1 MAVLPD
7 ELLLPILRGLL
18 WPDHHALQQT
28 SRHLRDAV
36 RALLLPQPWR
46 HVTTGARGIV
56 GHRDVMCLAVNGD
69 LAVAGGRIER
79 HGGSQPFGD
88 LTLWNW
94 RNRKPLDCVPLNHQV
109 LHVAVHAPSGMVA
122 AVFGGQPAT
131 TGQAGG
137 VLQTIPA
144 KPPQVQLWRQA
155 GTELRSCGPPHELDT
170 GGYTN
175 QANLAVVAC
184 SGRTFL
190 CFSLAQL
197 EPQPC
202 QLALYEFCHPL
213 ELHSEVS
220 SGVSPAALGGHLL
233 ASDGDATVAHATG
246 GMLCVWK
253 AQAVGERVRLQG
265 QVTVCTDF
273 LLQSGMF
280 SNRCNIGAVSVGTG
294 CVAASAGHEV
304 RSEVRVWHIAT
315 CGLLATFRADHHV
328 DSLALRMDWGLL
340 LCGGKADG
348 SIILYAIDSQA
359 TTPPAKVGML
369 SGHRGAVTSIAMLD
383 ERVLLSGSLSHDGA
397 RSLLRS
403 DMPMRMSLGE

>member
-1 MAVLPD
+1 MLPD
-7 ELLLPILRGLL
+7 ELLMPILRGLH
-18 WPDHHALQQT
+18 WPDRHALQQT
-28 SRHLRDAV
+28 SRQLRDAV

-46 HVTTGARGIV
+46 HAATGARGV
-56 GHRDVMCLAVNGD
+56 PNHQDVMCLAVNGD
-69 LAVAGGRIER
+69 LAVAGGRIEKR
-79 HGGSQPFGD
+79 PNDRQPLGD
-88 LTLWNW
+88 LTLWDW

-265 QVTVCTDF
+265 EVTVCTSAHAVG
-273 LLQSGMF
+273 LLS
-280 SNRCNIGAVSVGTG
+280 VSTG
-294 CVAASAGHEV
+294 YVAASSSRGPTVHEV
-304 RSEVRVWHIAT
+304 HVWHIAT
-315 CGLLATFRADHHV
+315 CGLLATVRV
-328 DSLALRMDWGLL
+328 GNEQLGSLALRMDWGLL
-340 LCGGKADG
+340 LCGGKATG
-348 SIILYAIDSQA
+348 SIVLYAINSQA
-359 TTPPAKVGML
+359 TAPPAKLGSL
-369 SGHRGAVTSIAMLD
+369 TGHHGAVTSIAMLD

-403 DMPMRMSLGE
+403 DMPLRMSLGE

>member
-18 WPDHHALQQT
+18 WPDRHALQQT

-69 LAVAGGRIER
+69 LAVAGGRIESI
-79 HGGSQPFGD
+79 GGSQPLGD
-88 LTLWNW
+88 LTLWDW
-94 RNRKPLDCVPLNHQV
+94 RNRKPLDCVPLDHQV

-122 AVFGGQPAT
+122 AVLRGESSLEAEDFGT
-131 TGQAGG
+131 
-137 VLQTIPA
+137 LE

-155 GTELRSCGPPHELDT
+155 GTELQSCGPPHELYT
-170 GGYTN
+170 GGSTWLDIAQYGR
-175 QANLAVVAC
+175 ANLAVVAC

-197 EPQPC
+197 EHQPC

-220 SGVSPAALGGHLL
+220 SVVSPAALGGYLL
-233 ASDGDATVAHATG
+233 ASDGDATVAHATHG
-246 GMLCVWK
+246 TLCVWK
-253 AQAVGERVRLQG
+253 AQAAGECVRLQG
-265 QVTVCTDF
+265 QVTVCTNF
-273 LLQSGMF
+273 G
-280 SNRCNIGAVSVGTG
+280 IGALSVGTG

-304 RSEVRVWHIAT
+304 RVYHIAT
-315 CGLLATFRADHHV
+315 CGLLATVRADHHV
-328 DSLALRMDWGLL
+328 HSFALRMDWGLL

-348 SIILYAIDSQA
+348 SIVLYAIDPQA
-359 TTPPAKVGML
+359 TTPPAKVGSL
-369 SGHRGAVTSIAMLD
+369 SGHHGAVASIAMLD